1 MGGRVIEYGEPYS
14 DAGADMKTTLEI
26 SDPLL
31 EQVRAIA
38 ARDGETLRS
47 LVEQGLRKVVA
58 DRQTKAKPF
67 KLRNVSVGGQGL
79 QPEVAHLSMHELV
92 LMGYEHRGT

>member
-1 MGGRVIEYGEPYS
+1 MGTHITAVI
-14 DAGADMKTTLEI
+14 MKTTLEI

-31 EQVRAIA
+31 DQVRRIA

-58 DRQTKAKPF
+58 ERSAKAKPF
-67 KLRNVSVGGQGL
+67 KLRDASFKGTGLSPEFQGASW
-79 QPEVAHLSMHELV
+79 EKIRDAI
-92 LMGYEHRGT
+92 YEGRGA

>member
-1 MGGRVIEYGEPYS
+1 
-14 DAGADMKTTLEI
+14 MKTTLDI

-31 EQVRAIA
+31 DQIRAIA

-58 DRQTKAKPF
+58 ERQAKAKPF
-67 KLRNVSVGGQGL
+67 KLRNVSVGGHGL
-79 QPEVAHLSMHELV
+79 QPGVAHMSMHELI
-92 LMGYEHRGT
+92 LMGYEHRGK

>member
-1 MGGRVIEYGEPYS
+1 MGSHTALPGN
-14 DAGADMKTTLEI
+14 AMKTTLEI

-31 EQVRAIA
+31 KQVRAIA

-58 DRQTKAKPF
+58 DRAAKAKPF
-67 KLRNVSVGGQGL
+67 KLRDCSVNGDGL
-79 QPEVAHLSMHELV
+79 QPEFQGASWEKFRDLI
-92 LMGYEHRGT
+92 YEGRGS